1 MQKQS
6 DSKKKY
12 PKSIRDRISP
22 TCHELPKPLLSTYQ
36 LWNKKDSVRIF
47 LKKGE
52 ELIHQ
57 IPENSPTALEFYGT
71 QASLYN
77 WIGEFQKSLDILTNK
92 SLIQTQLPYDK
103 YHILMARN
111 YEGLGNY
118 QKAFHC
124 MTGSMYL

>member
-1 MQKQS
+1 MELYANTLIGGCYCNMGKYAEASQILKRNVQKALEIE
-6 DSKKKY
+6 Y
-12 PKSIRDRISP
+12 PLLAMSS
-22 TCHELPKPLLSTYQ
+22 LSPLLSTYQ

-77 WIGEFQKSLDILTNK
+77 WIGEFQKK
-92 SLIQTQLPYDK
+92 SRYPDK
-103 YHILMARN
+103 QVVDSNATSIRQVSYFD
-111 YEGLGNY
+111 G
-118 QKAFHC
+118 
-124 MTGSMYL
+124 T

>member
-1 MQKQS
+1 M
-6 DSKKKY
+6 
-12 PKSIRDRISP
+12 
-22 TCHELPKPLLSTYQ
+22 
-36 LWNKKDSVRIF
+36 F

-124 MTGSMYL
+124 MQEACIIKIPFSMGKLKMSCQS

>member
-1 MQKQS
+1 MS
-6 DSKKKY
+6 SL
-12 PKSIRDRISP
+12 S
-22 TCHELPKPLLSTYQ
+22 PLLSTYQ
-36 LWNKKDSVRIF
+36 LWNKKILSEF
-47 LKKGE
+47 SEKGE

-103 YHILMARN
+103 YHI
-111 YEGLGNY
+111 
-118 QKAFHC
+118 
-124 MTGSMYL
+124 

>member
-1 MQKQS
+1 M
-6 DSKKKY
+6 
-12 PKSIRDRISP
+12 
-22 TCHELPKPLLSTYQ
+22 
-36 LWNKKDSVRIF
+36 WNKKDSVRIF

-124 MTGSMYL
+124 MQEACIYKRLHFSMEK